1 MREEGSG
8 TAPGPCPWLKGQEG
22 PETGVSSPYQAVAS
36 TGSASKHGLCI
47 QNGRVKKKKKKR
59 EGEKAPPSPPSSRF
73 GYLLLASLW

>member
-47 QNGRVKKKKKKR
+47 QNGREKKKKKKR